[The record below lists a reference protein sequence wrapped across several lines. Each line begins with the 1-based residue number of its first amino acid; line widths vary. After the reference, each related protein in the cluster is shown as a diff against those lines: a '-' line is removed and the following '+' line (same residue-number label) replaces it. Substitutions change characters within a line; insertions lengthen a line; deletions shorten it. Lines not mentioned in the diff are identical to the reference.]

1 MDMGDEEGARVI
13 LEDVIESGNEKQ
25 IAEAQN
31 MMERMFPSD

>member
-13 LEDVIESGNEKQ
+13 LDDVIESGNEQQ